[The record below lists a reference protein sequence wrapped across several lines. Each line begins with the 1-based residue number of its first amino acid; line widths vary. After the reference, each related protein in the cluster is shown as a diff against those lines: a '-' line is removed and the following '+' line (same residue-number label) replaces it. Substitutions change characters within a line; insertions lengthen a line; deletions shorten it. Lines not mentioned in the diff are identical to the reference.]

1 MISIVGGTLFITKN
15 KSLSSC
21 SINNVDILNNLK
33 GKTELEVMSIL
44 GKPSAQDMGVK
55 FFQEYTYSFDN
66 KLFYVVIRYDEQ
78 SKKVVHTVCKRGN
91 ETFAIGQY
99 VIVH

>member
-1 MISIVGGTLFITKN
+1 
-15 KSLSSC
+15 
-21 SINNVDILNNLK
+21 
-33 GKTELEVMSIL
+33 
-44 GKPSAQDMGVK
+44 MGVK